1 MSFVEKAVS
10 RLKQRERVAERNKPI
25 DSVARPATG
34 SGVEAPAAGT
44 GETGVA
50 GMTITVDHDALVR
63 AGYIAT
69 EKFERR
75 LAEEFRHIKRPLL
88 EAAFGKKGKKG
99 EKVDNGNLVMVAS
112 ALPGEGKTHTCI
124 NLSLSMAM
132 EKERTVLLVDADVA
146 NPTVSRTFG
155 LADAPGLLDVLEGDV
170 KSVADVLVRTN
181 LPRLRLL
188 PAGRPRD
195 NATELLASDHTQAIV
210 DELQSRYRDRIIL
223 FDSPP
228 LLATSEALV
237 LANVVGQVAMVVAA
251 NTTPRMVVKD
261 AISLL
266 DPEQAVSLIL
276 NKSQVAVGGKY
287 GNYGAYGV
295 YGRSEKGGYDDTA
308 I

>member
-10 RLKQRERVAERNKPI
+10 RIKRERSGQKKKPVKP
-25 DSVARPATG
+25 VARPDI
-34 SGVEAPAAGT
+34 EHDPERAPGEGDAGH
-44 GETGVA
+44 A
-50 GMTITVDHDALVR
+50 GLSVTVDHDALVR
-63 AGYIAT
+63 AGYIAS

-88 EAAFGKKGKKG
+88 EDAFSSGAV
-99 EKVDNGNLVMVAS
+99 ENGNLVMVGS

-132 EKERTVLLVDADVA
+132 EKDRTVLLVDADVA

-155 LADAPGLLDVLEGDV
+155 LGDAPGLLDLLEGDV
-170 KSVADVLVRTN
+170 ASAADVIVRTN

-195 NATELLASDHTQAIV
+195 NATELLASDRTRSIV
-210 DELQSRYRDRIIL
+210 SELQSRYRDRIIL

-237 LANVVGQVAMVVAA
+237 LAKVVGQVAVVVAA
-251 NTTPRMVVKD
+251 ESTPRSMVKE
-261 AISLL
+261 ALSML
-266 DPEQAVSLIL
+266 DPEQSVSLVL
-276 NKSQVAVGGKY
+276 NKSQSRSGGKY
-287 GNYGAYGV
+287 GYYGSYGI
-295 YGRSEKGGYDDTA
+295 YGQSERGGYDEST